1 MKGIIDRISINN
13 ILAFMIILAYV
24 IMWSFSL
31 YVGLLEVVADGETRL
46 GVVLDSI
53 ESMAGILSTMTIIV
67 VLVVQYHFRKA
78 KNEVEQA

>member
-1 MKGIIDRISINN
+1 MQSIIDRISINN

>member
-1 MKGIIDRISINN
+1 MQTLLDRISINN

-31 YVGLLEVVADGETRL
+31 YVGLLEVVAEGETRL
-46 GVVLDSI
+46 GVVLDSV

-78 KNEVEQA
+78 KNEVEKA